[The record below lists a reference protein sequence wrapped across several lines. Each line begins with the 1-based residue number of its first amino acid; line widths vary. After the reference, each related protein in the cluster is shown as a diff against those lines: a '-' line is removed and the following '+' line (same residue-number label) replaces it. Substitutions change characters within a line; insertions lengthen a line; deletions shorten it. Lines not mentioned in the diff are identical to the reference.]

1 MIAFVNDGKYKY
13 LYSHYEIILVKE
25 KKKIIINIFHKTE
38 HKHYRMQ
45 LSEIE
50 LNEDEYFQSIKTEY
64 PTLELFGLSN
74 VELFAILFD
83 NALKKKKYS
92 IAWYQ
97 INVLNIREDTI
108 KMKIDATPNIE
119 LNFDLE
125 FISYS

>member
-13 LYSHYEIILVKE
+13 HYSHYEIILVKE

-83 NALKKKKYS
+83 NALKKK
-92 IAWYQ
+92 
-97 INVLNIREDTI
+97 NTVLLGI
-108 KMKIDATPNIE
+108 K
-119 LNFDLE
+119 
-125 FISYS
+125 

>member
-13 LYSHYEIILVKE
+13 HYSHYEIILVKE

-74 VELFAILFD
+74 VELFAILFVSTLCFFKLCIAFSINFVD
-83 NALKKKKYS
+83 EIIILKIKIPIMIETKIVIVIVIFVKY
-92 IAWYQ
+92 
-97 INVLNIREDTI
+97 V
-108 KMKIDATPNIE
+108 K
-119 LNFDLE
+119 
-125 FISYS
+125 

>member
-1 MIAFVNDGKYKY
+1 
-13 LYSHYEIILVKE
+13 
-25 KKKIIINIFHKTE
+25 
-38 HKHYRMQ
+38 MQ